1 MKKQSEAY
9 TAHPGGHWHCT
20 ISIYTSIAV
29 CCSMVQY
36 CTPLCPCLPC
46 AVRQK
51 KSVKEEF
58 ANREDCLYLRL
69 TDCSTDQVVEHFRPG
84 RKLALKG
91 AWVVGHWWVGGLGV

>member
-1 MKKQSEAY
+1 
-9 TAHPGGHWHCT
+9 
-20 ISIYTSIAV
+20 
-29 CCSMVQY
+29 MVQY
-36 CTPLCPCLPC
+36 CTLLCPSLPC
-46 AVRQK
+46 AVKQK

-91 AWVVGHWWVGGLGV
+91 AWVVGHWWVGGLRV